1 MTLLPPLEHP
11 AGCGCLNCPPKPIEL
26 PLDAQPHPGFGSLDL
41 YCDGVTPLGWDEF
54 CDIRREDISLAE
66 IEEAAAADPDH
77 DWRLWIN
84 APLGDWTYQRH
95 GEGKWVLVAKG
106 QGFA

>member
-11 AGCGCLNCPPKPIEL
+11 AGCGCLNCPAKPVEL
-26 PLDAQPHPGFGSLDL
+26 PLDFQPHPGFGSVELT
-41 YCDGVTPLGWDEF
+41 CDGETAPIEL
-54 CDIRREDISLAE
+54 REETTLAR
-66 IEEAAAADPDH
+66 IEAYVATAPNH

-95 GEGKWVLVAKG
+95 GEGKWVLVEKG
-106 QGFA
+106 GGFA